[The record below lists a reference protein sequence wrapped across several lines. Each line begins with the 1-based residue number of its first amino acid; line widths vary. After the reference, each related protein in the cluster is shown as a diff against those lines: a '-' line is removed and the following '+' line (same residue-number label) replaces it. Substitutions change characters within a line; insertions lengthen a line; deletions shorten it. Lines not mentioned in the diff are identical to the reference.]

1 MKIPSR
7 LIKSIERHGTRK
19 TLVFAL
25 EYLLSNFLT
34 YLKVFSNIEIL
45 DSMNSRRVYLGE
57 ILRKDVG
64 HDFIIRGH
72 FQHVLLPPVFSWS
85 SGDRV
90 SMQLGFY
97 EREVTE
103 YLQKVSGPSKIFID
117 VGAADG
123 YFAVSLVAKRM
134 FSKAICFEVS
144 VESRRI
150 LCDNAVQNN
159 VYEKIDIRG
168 GASFDTLVRVI
179 DQHADRLDKLVFLVD
194 IEGGEIELLSSQLL
208 VTLSQSILVIEMH
221 PRYVAEEV
229 LADFKE
235 RCAINHDV
243 SLIVSGARNPSE
255 APELDSWLD
264 NDRWN
269 VCSEGRYRGGL
280 WLVLE
285 PKNM

>member
-1 MKIPSR
+1 M
-7 LIKSIERHGTRK
+7 LIKSIERHGARK

-25 EYLLSNFLT
+25 EFLLMNFLHSV
-34 YLKVFSNIEIL
+34 KRFNNIENL

-57 ILRKDVG
+57 ILRKEVG
-64 HDFIIRGH
+64 NDFIIRGH
-72 FQHVLLPPVFSWS
+72 FRNVSLPPVFSWS
-85 SGDRV
+85 SSDRV

-103 YLQKVSGPSKIFID
+103 YLHKVSGPSKMFID

-123 YFAVSLVAKRM
+123 YFAVSLLAKKM
-134 FSKAICFEVS
+134 FSKAICFEIS
-144 VESRRI
+144 EKSRRI
-150 LCDNAVQNN
+150 LYDNALQNN

-168 GASFDTLVRVI
+168 GASIETLGRIVCE
-179 DQHADRLDKLVFLVD
+179 HADQLDKLVFLVD
-194 IEGGEIELLSSQLL
+194 IEGGEIELFTSQLL
-208 VTLSQSILVIEMH
+208 ATLSPAILVIEMH

-269 VCSEGRYRGGL
+269 VCSEGRYRRGL

-285 PKNM
+285 PKTCYSPTT